1 MVNNKIFY
9 SCLFTRKAIGDNDY
23 VYEPV
28 KIVRG
33 TYNDDDHFLDGTN
46 GQIYDSVQ
54 KAAPKFSL
62 NPSSKSNYKDKL
74 YYAFCI
80 EEEALLKYASS
91 TKKMLTEYADC
102 DVINTLD
109 ENFPQDC
116 YLSEI
121 ENYLFCSVYDE
132 VTNSNAF
139 QLTSRIEK
147 GRCLNIYDTNAS
159 LIELNLV
166 QDYLKETHSNH
177 SRRIRVKARL
187 KESAP
192 FNPDKLEFNP
202 DELEFDPDE
211 LEKAI
216 NDDVI
221 AQEHVTHALVSMI
234 YKNVHYRQYS
244 ELKSN
249 MIIIGQSGCGKTEL
263 IRSLSR
269 HTNIP
274 MTVFDVSNVTATG
287 YHGPSVTNAIRDLIS
302 KCDGNIKKAEHGII
316 VFDET
321 DKKAKNG
328 NIDSTISKEDVQNE
342 LLKMVEGAEQKITVS
357 PLMPEKT
364 FSFNTKNVTFIFL
377 GSFQDLIEQKKKEA
391 STKIGFGSS
400 KDSIKLDKIVI
411 LPEDLIKFGMKSELM
426 RRIPV
431 ISAVNSLGTNEL
443 YDVLTKSKISNF
455 KLYAKAFA
463 EKENVEII
471 ASDEVLRKIAEKASH
486 EHAGASGIQRI
497 VDNLFET
504 AIRKFRLLKG
514 HPGELVIKEET
525 ITNHD
530 DFELYDTSE
539 KVKKLVYPP
548 KR

>member
-1 MVNNKIFY
+1 MVNNKVFY

-33 TYNDDDHFLDGTN
+33 TYSDDDHFLDGTN

-74 YYAFCI
+74 YYAFCV
-80 EEEALLKYASS
+80 EEEELLKYATS
-91 TKKMLTEYADC
+91 TKEMLAESADC
-102 DVINTLD
+102 DVINLLD

-132 VTNSNAF
+132 VTNSNTF

-147 GRCLNIYDTNAS
+147 GKCLNIYDTNAS

-166 QDYLKETHSNH
+166 QDYLKETHSNR
-177 SRRIRVKARL
+177 SRRIRVKAKV

-192 FNPDKLEFNP
+192 
-202 DELEFDPDE
+202 FDPDE

-234 YKNVHYRQYS
+234 YKNVRYRQYS

-249 MIIIGQSGCGKTEL
+249 MMIIGQSGCGKTEL

-274 MTVFDVSNVTATG
+274 MTVFDISNVTATG
-287 YHGPSVTNAIRDLIS
+287 YHGPSVINAIRDLIS

-364 FSFNTKNVTFIFL
+364 FSFKTKNVTFIFI

-400 KDSIKLDKIVI
+400 KDSIKVDKIVI

-431 ISAVNSLGTNEL
+431 ISAVNSLGANEL

-471 ASDEVLRKIAEKASH
+471 ASDEVLRKIAEKASQ